1 MSYKWNS
8 EPQSMRET
16 PSFPEPL
23 VPSRHCLQK
32 ATASPAFQ
40 SSCNKV
46 LLQPAPAQ
54 LGYKPNQRLVSCNP
68 GAKPR
73 VPSVFVQTTAK
84 NGYYIF
90 REGGKKNQKN
100 IFISGHVKIMKF
112 KVLLEHSHSHLF
124 TGCFRVKGAELRVA
138 TETV

>member
-1 MSYKWNS
+1 MSYKRNS

-46 LLQPAPAQ
+46 LLQPALAQ

-90 REGGKKNQKN
+90 RVGGKKSKEYFYFRTCENYEIQS
-100 IFISGHVKIMKF
+100 FIRTQPQSFVHR
-112 KVLLEHSHSHLF
+112 LLS
-124 TGCFRVKGAELRVA
+124 C
-138 TETV
+138 